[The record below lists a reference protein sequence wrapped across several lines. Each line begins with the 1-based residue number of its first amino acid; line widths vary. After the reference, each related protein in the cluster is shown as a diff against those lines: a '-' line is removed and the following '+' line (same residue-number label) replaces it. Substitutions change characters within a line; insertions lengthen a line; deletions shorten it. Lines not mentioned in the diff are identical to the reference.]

1 MRLLILTPQGF
12 LIENTF
18 FKTLLTFMDPFW
30 EPPCCFFFTFCVF
43 DVSFFRA
50 GTNPHRCN
58 LGLNVV
64 VYMALARDCVLPIV
78 LRGRPCMA

>member
-1 MRLLILTPQGF
+1 MLI
-12 LIENTF
+12 
-18 FKTLLTFMDPFW
+18 
-30 EPPCCFFFTFCVF
+30 FFTLCVF

-50 GTNPHRCN
+50 GTNPHRCY

-64 VYMALARDCVLPIV
+64 VYMALAGDCVLPIV